1 MPTEQNSREQI
12 IRHNAALGHDRA
24 MCAAIAGCRRSEVDR
39 VLDGNLPEPMP
50 RMITLPLHR
59 RPHSDQQKLKIREPR
74 YPKTL
79 RSRLERKRDHSRH
92 RFRQIP
98 IKHTVNFGPGTPSN
112 RRARGAVVAKC
123 CVFSDNLFTGF
134 LFVHEQPM
142 GREALAAKG

>member
-74 YPKTL
+74 HPKTL
-79 RSRLERKRDHSRH
+79 RSRLARLLISLAFRVDFHSARRQFLDDYFPRREAGERK
-92 RFRQIP
+92 
-98 IKHTVNFGPGTPSN
+98 
-112 RRARGAVVAKC
+112 
-123 CVFSDNLFTGF
+123 
-134 LFVHEQPM
+134 
-142 GREALAAKG
+142 